1 RLAAHVLRRAGSR
14 AGLVR
19 HARDLRVRGRG
30 GVDRKLHDQLHLAA
44 GHRRHAGSA
53 RCRIRVA
60 VLGWRDDRP
69 LRGIGVADAHRCTQA
84 AVRFRHRG
92 GTPGADHDA
101 DAWPRGDV
109 ERDRDRPVQL
119 DHVPQHFHAGHRK
132 VRAAGRQGF
141 QPAGDGDRGRCRDPA
156 GAGCTGRPHRRAP
169 RLRAAAAVLRL
180 HRVLQR
186 PGVARRMNGTVYCF
200 GEALI
205 DFHAEARSDCALPA
219 FIPHAGGAP
228 ANVAVA
234 VARLGDASA
243 FVGMFGQDVFGD
255 LLLRGLAD
263 AGVDT
268 RHTRRTDAANTA
280 LAFVTHDAQGERSFS
295 FYRPP
300 SADLLFRDDDF
311 DPAIF
316 ALGNIFHAGSCSMTE
331 TASAATTLQ
340 GMTHAREAGALVS
353 FDMNL
358 RPALWPRGEDPA
370 PTIWR
375 ALALADFVKLSA
387 EELTFL
393 AASTGSE
400 AAVFERLWSAS
411 TQFVVVTDGERALR
425 WFTR

>member
-1 RLAAHVLRRAGSR
+1 
-14 AGLVR
+14 
-19 HARDLRVRGRG
+19 
-30 GVDRKLHDQLHLAA
+30 
-44 GHRRHAGSA
+44 
-53 RCRIRVA
+53 
-60 VLGWRDDRP
+60 
-69 LRGIGVADAHRCTQA
+69 
-84 AVRFRHRG
+84 
-92 GTPGADHDA
+92 
-101 DAWPRGDV
+101 
-109 ERDRDRPVQL
+109 
-119 DHVPQHFHAGHRK
+119 
-132 VRAAGRQGF
+132 
-141 QPAGDGDRGRCRDPA
+141 
-156 GAGCTGRPHRRAP
+156 
-169 RLRAAAAVLRL
+169 
-180 HRVLQR
+180 
-186 PGVARRMNGTVYCF
+186 MNGTVYCF

-205 DFHAEARSDCALPA
+205 DFHAEPRGDAPPV

-234 VARLGDASA
+234 VARLRDASA

-316 ALGNIFHAGSCSMTE
+316 ARGNVFHAGSCSMTE

-400 AAVFERLWSAS
+400 AYVFERLWSAS

-425 WFTR
+425 WFTRNATGEISPFAVPAIDSTGAGDAFVGGFLHALVAAGSLQALLENDTRRNDALRFAAACGALAVTRIGSFAAMPALADVHAFLEQHA